1 MEKEATPTAAA
12 VEEVTE
18 EVLEED
24 VEEAEEGS
32 AGRGRSGHRQ

>member
-1 MEKEATPTAAA
+1 MEKEATPTAA

-24 VEEAEEGS
+24 VEESEEGS

>member
-1 MEKEATPTAAA
+1 MEKEATPTAG

-24 VEEAEEGS
+24 VEESEEGS

>member
-1 MEKEATPTAAA
+1 MEKEAIPTV